1 MQSSTTPSVST
12 VDVVLSEPVSAT
24 ATSTSTVTSTVTSTA
39 TATATAT
46 STSTVLPSDNEK
58 TPVVAAP
65 VSAPVSTPAA
75 ALVPVAKPT
84 SLDAAFQ
91 TVTSNAKYVADI
103 AALVASI
110 TKDGKVTLADVP
122 QIVLVIS
129 DAVKA
134 MNNIYIEAELVS
146 DLLKKLFDD
155 VVTKNNLLDSSDT
168 DRLVKSSITLLMTAP
183 VIKKELVACCAPW
196 SKK

>member
-1 MQSSTTPSVST
+1 MQSSTTPSVSA
-12 VDVVLSEPVSAT
+12 VDVILSEPVSVAATAT
-24 ATSTSTVTSTVTSTA
+24 ATSTSTATS

-46 STSTVLPSDNEK
+46 STSTILPSDSEK
-58 TPVVAAP
+58 APVVEATAL
-65 VSAPVSTPAA
+65 

-183 VIKKELVACCAPW
+183 VIKKGLVACCAPW

>member
-12 VDVVLSEPVSAT
+12 VDVVLSEPVSVA
-24 ATSTSTVTSTVTSTA
+24 ATA

-46 STSTVLPSDNEK
+46 STSTATATSTATSTVLPSDSEK
-58 TPVVAAP
+58 APVVEAT
-65 VSAPVSTPAA
+65 VA
-75 ALVPVAKPT
+75 ALVPAPVAKPT

-110 TKDGKVTLADVP
+110 TKDGNVTLADVP

-155 VVTKNNLLDSSDT
+155 VVAKNNLLDSSDT
-168 DRLVKSSITLLMTAP
+168 DRLAKSSITLLMTAP

>member
-12 VDVVLSEPVSAT
+12 VDVVLSEPVSVA
-24 ATSTSTVTSTVTSTA
+24 ATVTSTA
-39 TATATAT
+39 T
-46 STSTVLPSDNEK
+46 VVPSDNEK
-58 TPVVAAP
+58 TPVVEAA
-65 VSAPVSTPAA
+65 VPAA
-75 ALVPVAKPT
+75 VSVAVAKPT

-91 TVTSNAKYVADI
+91 TVTSNAKYLADI

-110 TKDGKVTLADVP
+110 TKDGKATLADVP

-134 MNNIYIEAELVS
+134 MNTVFIEAELVS

-155 VVTKNNLLDSSDT
+155 VVAKNNLLDSSDT
-168 DRLVKSSITLLMTAP
+168 DRLAKSSITLLMTAP

>member
-12 VDVVLSEPVSAT
+12 VDVVLSEPVSVA
-24 ATSTSTVTSTVTSTA
+24 ATVTSTVTA
-39 TATATAT
+39 T
-46 STSTVLPSDNEK
+46 VVPSDSEK
-58 TPVVAAP
+58 TPVVEAAVPAAVPTAAP
-65 VSAPVSTPAA
+65 VAVPAA
-75 ALVPVAKPT
+75 VPAAVDVAKPT

-91 TVTSNAKYVADI
+91 TVTSNAKYLADI

-110 TKDGKVTLADVP
+110 TKDGKATLADVP

-134 MNNIYIEAELVS
+134 MNTIYIEAELVS

-155 VVTKNNLLDSSDT
+155 VVAKNNLLDSSDT
-168 DRLVKSSITLLMTAP
+168 ERLAKSSITLLMTAP

>member
-12 VDVVLSEPVSAT
+12 VDVVLSEPVSVA
-24 ATSTSTVTSTVTSTA
+24 A

-46 STSTVLPSDNEK
+46 STATVVPSDNEK

-65 VSAPVSTPAA
+65 VVAVPAA
-75 ALVPVAKPT
+75 APAAVPAAAAVAKPT

-91 TVTSNAKYVADI
+91 TVTSNAKYLADI

-110 TKDGKVTLADVP
+110 TKDGKATLADVP

-134 MNNIYIEAELVS
+134 MNTIFIEAELVS

-168 DRLVKSSITLLMTAP
+168 DRLAKSSITLLMTAP

>member
-12 VDVVLSEPVSAT
+12 VDVVLSEPVSVAATVTAAAT
-24 ATSTSTVTSTVTSTA
+24 ATVTAAA
-39 TATATAT
+39 TATVAA
-46 STSTVLPSDNEK
+46 LPSDSDK
-58 TPVVAAP
+58 APVLEAAEPVAVSAAEPVPVAAP
-65 VSAPVSTPAA
+65 
-75 ALVPVAKPT
+75 VPVAKPT

-91 TVTSNAKYVADI
+91 TVTSNAKYVANI
-103 AALVASI
+103 TALVASI
-110 TKDGKVTLADVP
+110 TKDGKATLADVP

-134 MNNIYIEAELVS
+134 MNNIFIEAELVS

-155 VVTKNNLLDSSDT
+155 VVTKNNLLESSDIE
-168 DRLVKSSITLLMTAP
+168 RLAKSSITLLMTAP
-183 VIKKELVACCAPW
+183 VVKKELLACCAPW